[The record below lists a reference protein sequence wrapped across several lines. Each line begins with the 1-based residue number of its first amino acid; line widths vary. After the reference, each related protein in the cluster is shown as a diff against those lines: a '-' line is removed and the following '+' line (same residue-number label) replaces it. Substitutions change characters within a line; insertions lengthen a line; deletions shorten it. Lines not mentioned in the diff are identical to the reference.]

1 MSTPTT
7 QAAWDSAMRRRS
19 DLRADTGDDIP
30 PPTTITADAGV
41 GQVTLRWGPVP
52 GAVGYLVHRADS
64 PDGPF
69 TPIDHHGGDV
79 LAVPGAPYVDTT
91 GEPGRTYCYAIAS
104 LADVALVG
112 PLSAAVPAASSE
124 PGAST
129 PGIVID
135 IDAGAPG
142 QRLDRPWA
150 SMIGS
155 ERLSQLLCTDLTGG
169 RVIGDELR
177 EALRRLHDEIGIG
190 SVRAHAIFH
199 DDTAVYG
206 EIDGRPVHDFTV
218 VDQIYDL
225 VLGLG
230 LRPVVEIGFMPTELA
245 RDPER
250 TVFDYRAVISP
261 PKDWTRWRALVTEF
275 VAHLRERY
283 GADEVA
289 GWDFEV
295 WNEANLEV
303 FWSSSQREWF
313 RLYDETAQAV
323 KEVDPRL
330 AVGGPA
336 SAAGGWV
343 DDFLTHARESGSPV
357 DFLST
362 HTYGSPPLDL
372 RAALSR
378 HGFPDARLL
387 WTEWG
392 VTPTHFNPINDSV
405 FAGVFLLAGMHSAA
419 GRVDALSYW
428 VASDHFEELGRPP
441 RLLHGGF
448 GLLTVGGLAKPRYT
462 ALRMLAAL
470 GDTALPVEAIGD
482 GADGLVQAWATRTDH
497 GFAVL
502 LWNGTLNQDQAGGAA
517 LLHRDVSV
525 RLAGG
530 PAERYTL
537 RRTTLAA
544 GQGDLVTA
552 AGHLGITEWPTDE
565 EWERLAALAAPPVT
579 SETVTTTAGVIH
591 LNVRLPQPSA
601 VLLQFLQQP

>member
-1 MSTPTT
+1 M
-7 QAAWDSAMRRRS
+7 QRRS
-19 DLRADTGDDIP
+19 DLQAHTDDDIP
-30 PPTTITADAGV
+30 PPSTLITDAGV
-41 GQVTLRWGPVP
+41 GQVTLRWDPVP

-64 PDGPF
+64 ADGQFVPV
-69 TPIDHHGGDV
+69 DHHGGDV
-79 LAVPGAPYVDTT
+79 LAVPGPPYVDTT
-91 GEPGRTYCYAIAS
+91 GEPGQTYCYAVAS
-104 LADVALVG
+104 VADVARVG
-112 PLSAAVPAASSE
+112 PLSAAVTATSITRGPNL
-124 PGAST
+124 PT
-129 PGIVID
+129 ID
-135 IDAGAPG
+135 IDIDGGAPG
-142 QRLDRPWA
+142 RPVDRPWA
-150 SMIGS
+150 PMIGS

-169 RVIGDELR
+169 RVIGQELR
-177 EALRRLHDEIGIG
+177 EALQRLHDEIGVG
-190 SVRAHAIFH
+190 TVRAHAIFH
-199 DDTAVYG
+199 DDTAVYR

-245 RDPER
+245 RDPQR
-250 TVFDYRAVISP
+250 TVFAYRAVISP
-261 PKDWTRWRALVTEF
+261 PKDWSRWSALVTDF
-275 VAHLRERY
+275 VEHLRQRY
-283 GADEVA
+283 GADEVG

-303 FWSSSQREWF
+303 FWSGSQAEWF
-313 RLYDETAQAV
+313 RLYDETARAV
-323 KEVDPRL
+323 KDVDPGL

-336 SAAGGWV
+336 SAAAGWV
-343 DDFLTHARESGSPV
+343 EDFLAHARKSGSPV

-372 RAALSR
+372 RDTLFR
-378 HGFPDARLL
+378 NGFPDARLL

-392 VTPTHFNPINDSV
+392 VTPTHFNPVNDSV

-470 GDTALPVEAIGD
+470 GDIELPVEATGD
-482 GADGLVQAWATRTDH
+482 GANGLVQAWATRTDR

-502 LWNGTLNQDQAGGAA
+502 VWNGTLNQDQAEGAA
-517 LLHRDVSV
+517 ILDRAVTI
-525 RLAGG
+525 RLSGT
-530 PAERYTL
+530 PADRYTL

-544 GQGDLVTA
+544 GQGDVVA
-552 AGHLGITEWPTDE
+552 AADGLGIADWPIGAQWDE
-565 EWERLAALAAPPVT
+565 LSALAAPPVT
-579 SETVTTTAGVIH
+579 TELVKTTAGVADIN
-591 LNVRLPQPSA
+591 LRLPQPGA
-601 VLLQFLQQP
+601 VLLQLIEP